1 MKPFWSRWRKWLGI
15 VFFLVLASLAVYFR
29 VFLHTYA
36 KKVLVMCWGWACSSE
51 ANNFG
56 TFLFG
61 ATSAGAGAFYFFRVR
76 KEKRLEKR
84 SNIAEDSLIT
94 LENFMFQLKDWLSRS
109 SSSFLYSRH
118 SKAEK
123 LQYQHASE
131 EKKGQL
137 AKMYEKD
144 PYELHN
150 HCENLKGMTK
160 DFFLAK
166 NRASHLENRIVD
178 EQFMELEALL
188 HKFPVTLCAFL
199 QMKDAENMF
208 PEQGAK
214 MAEAWQFLAEE
225 GPETVRNAS
234 ESIEE
239 TLRKIMLFKE

>member
-1 MKPFWSRWRKWLGI
+1 MKQFWLRWCKWVGI
-15 VFFLVLASLAVYFR
+15 ALFLVFFAYICQ
-29 VFLHTYA
+29 
-36 KKVLVMCWGWACSSE
+36 KVLEICWDWACSNKAS
-51 ANNFG
+51 NFG

-84 SNIAEDSLIT
+84 SNIAEGSLIT
-94 LENFMFQLKDWLSRS
+94 FENFMFHLTDWLSRS
-109 SSSFLYSRH
+109 SGPFLYSRH

-123 LQYQHASE
+123 LQYQQASE
-131 EKKGQL
+131 EGKGRL

-150 HCENLKGMTK
+150 HCENFKEMTR

-188 HKFPVTLCAFL
+188 HKFPVTLCAYL
-199 QMKDAENMF
+199 QLKDAENMF
-208 PEQGAK
+208 SEQGTKIAK
-214 MAEAWQFLAEE
+214 TWQFLTEE
-225 GPETVRNAS
+225 GPETARNAS
-234 ESIEE
+234 ESIKE
-239 TLRKIMLFKE
+239 TLRKIILFKG